1 MRWWHFCKNIR
12 ANNKHY
18 SCACSKKAKKPVARF
33 SSLTM
38 LDNRCCWRLFFCE
51 TMHWTYL
58 LSSVKLNLTSNMW
71 NISCCCKNIVQRF
84 IQSQARRQDPFVLSH
99 CESETFLWS
108 WSSVNLNVAL
118 DFHGSHFAF
127 RNHNRF
133 MWTMS
138 VLIQNSDVF
147 TISKWFNERF
157 KIQICS
163 IKMAFNRG
171 TWSFSEYDLFF
182 FLIWFNNEC
191 LIGCIWVLFT
201 WLHLVWW
208 HQNLN
213 FKRSNKNTFKTYTN

>member
-12 ANNKHY
+12 ANNKLF
-18 SCACSKKAKKPVARF
+18 SCACSRKAKKPVARF

-58 LSSVKLNLTSNMW
+58 LSSVKLNLTSNLW

-147 TISKWFNERF
+147 AISKCLMKDSRF
-157 KIQICS
+157 KSVQLKWLLTEVLEVFWIR
-163 IKMAFNRG
+163 FV
-171 TWSFSEYDLFF
+171 LFF
-182 FLIWFNNEC
+182 WFGLI
-191 LIGCIWVLFT
+191 
-201 WLHLVWW
+201 
-208 HQNLN
+208 LN
-213 FKRSNKNTFKTYTN
+213 V